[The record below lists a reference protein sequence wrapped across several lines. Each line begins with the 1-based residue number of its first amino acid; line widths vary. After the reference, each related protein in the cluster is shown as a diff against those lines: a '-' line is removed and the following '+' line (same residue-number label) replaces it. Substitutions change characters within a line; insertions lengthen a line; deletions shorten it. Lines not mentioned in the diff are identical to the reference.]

1 MKKLTFLLIAA
12 VVFTSPLFSQRKK
25 KRNKKL
31 EPTEEYVFDTKNF
44 DALKWRSIGPFRG
57 GRSNAVCGVIGDPMT
72 YYMGSTGGG
81 VWKTN
86 DAGISWNNISDGFL
100 KTGSVGAIEVAPSDA
115 NVIYLGMGEHAVRG
129 VMTSHGDGMYRST
142 DAGLTWEHIGL
153 PESHHIAEIQIHPKN
168 PDIVWVAVQGKLWG
182 KSKERGVYKS
192 MDGGKTWKQTL
203 FVNENTGAADLS
215 LDESNPRILFAGMWD
230 HQRTPWQVRS
240 GGEGSGIWK
249 STDGGETWKK
259 LKDGL
264 PKKMGKVAI
273 DVSPANPQRIFA
285 NIEAEKGGVYRSDNG
300 GKTWTQV
307 CSDRITITR
316 AWYYIE
322 IFADPLDENKVYV
335 LNAPMLKSIN
345 GGKSFSRISNPHGDQ
360 HHMWINPA
368 NSNNIILANDGGG
381 CVTFNGGNSWS
392 SENNQPTAQFYRVI
406 ADNRFHITFMEGN
419 KITLL

>member
-203 FVNENTGAADLS
+203 FVNENTGL
-215 LDESNPRILFAGMWD
+215 RI
-230 HQRTPWQVRS
+230 
-240 GGEGSGIWK
+240 
-249 STDGGETWKK
+249 
-259 LKDGL
+259 
-264 PKKMGKVAI
+264 
-273 DVSPANPQRIFA
+273 
-285 NIEAEKGGVYRSDNG
+285 
-300 GKTWTQV
+300 
-307 CSDRITITR
+307 
-316 AWYYIE
+316 
-322 IFADPLDENKVYV
+322 
-335 LNAPMLKSIN
+335 
-345 GGKSFSRISNPHGDQ
+345 
-360 HHMWINPA
+360 
-368 NSNNIILANDGGG
+368 
-381 CVTFNGGNSWS
+381 
-392 SENNQPTAQFYRVI
+392 
-406 ADNRFHITFMEGN
+406 
-419 KITLL
+419 